1 MVKSTIY
8 ENSANGSLLEVM
20 EIITL
25 VEKTSKSTQIILKC
39 FKKKKA

>member
-1 MVKSTIY
+1 
-8 ENSANGSLLEVM
+8 VM

-39 FKKKKA
+39 FKKKKAWANATRDYGSKNM